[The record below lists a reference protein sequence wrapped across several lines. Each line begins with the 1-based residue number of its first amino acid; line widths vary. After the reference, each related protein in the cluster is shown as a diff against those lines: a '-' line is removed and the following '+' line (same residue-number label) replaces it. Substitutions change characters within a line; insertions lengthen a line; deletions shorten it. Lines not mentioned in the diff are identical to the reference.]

1 MNRLILCD
9 QSLVGLGGHY
19 YEYSTSVARAAQGL
33 GLSVL
38 IAANRSVDP
47 SLFQG
52 VGSIDLD
59 VLPWFAMSWGEA
71 AQAHRQGT
79 AVTRIA
85 DELSALLEHCGV
97 GMGDI
102 VLLHTLGW
110 EEADDILHW
119 LLGLPADAVAA
130 LPHIRLLFRFP
141 LPWLLEPWRS
151 SLVRM
156 FARLQDDPRLGHK
169 LGFLSDTEP
178 LARSFTGLFG
188 HPFTVMPIPFRTD
201 LLDGES
207 PERQDA
213 EAAPL
218 AAPLTIGYF
227 GDARLEKGYHLLPS
241 LLSRLW
247 RTAIRSGRARFL
259 VQSHFNMPGGEP
271 GMLQARNQLLQFAA
285 PQVELTAAPLP
296 TASYYR
302 RLQACDAVLIPY
314 DPDSYA
320 ERSSGILVEA
330 LVAGKPVIVPEGS
343 WMDGQVSA
351 EHAAVYRHPDGL
363 FDAVQE
369 MIDRHPDYLAAARR
383 LRSHWRERTD
393 PCGYVRAL
401 LATVPANLVPV
412 PAAEP
417 VLRVVLVMDGDAMLL
432 RNGAS
437 RVAVNQI
444 DHLVRSGCRITGV
457 FVSTRSFETS
467 EAMERWRAA
476 LEECLSGL
484 PVAEVFCLFHL
495 SANLDAH
502 TAGRLARMAT
512 AGHYSLERDLLFAQ
526 GLSFPPNLLKAAR
539 ETKFDLVVLN
549 YVRFLP
555 VVEALGWDRVPL
567 LCEMHDIQS
576 FQKALYGNRAF
587 DPREFDLEKAMLKRC
602 GHVVS
607 LSELEVIRLKGD
619 MGDRISYL
627 PMPLF
632 TDGAGYERLLD
643 VPDLGALVA
652 SCGIVATAPEKDQA
666 AAGSAANAAADTT
679 VNDVIDKA
687 KALPGI
693 DLLFVSSGHEPNC
706 RGLIWFLETVYFPHL
721 SRAGV
726 TLFVAGSI
734 AWARNW
740 PDHPNIVFT
749 GMLDSVV
756 PLYAAAKLVILPIHE
771 GAGGAIKMIEAV
783 AAGKPIVS
791 TSFALR
797 GALQDG
803 MDADFVCD
811 TPLDFALAILAL
823 LESPERRRR
832 CRDLW
837 RRTYERAHSLALYD
851 ERLAAVIGRLRG
863 RNPVVPSPRPPDSL
877 PDVLVEWGPGIQALG
892 GLLSDWAGGRPLDYD
907 GLGVLRT
914 AYGRDWPLHVRTL
927 LASLKNAD
935 RIPALRRFS
944 GSGLSLTDL
953 FTDLIDINRPVS
965 KMTALSGP
973 PVAIAHDDFGRRH
986 YAFYAGAVFAAG
998 QRLWR
1003 TAPHGIV
1010 VTCLS
1015 APRLPR
1021 PEPGCLTVQVD
1032 GRELPA
1038 ACIRIDEVAGTIRV
1052 ALPVETDLPGA
1063 RLTRLSLAFHGT
1075 LIVTN
1080 IALVTKISLA
1090 PGQEGAAAVIGDNW
1104 HGPERERGQGVWRW
1118 TGPER
1123 SSWLRLPVF
1132 TDPRMRVALAVTDSA
1147 VDRDVVPEL
1156 HLDGY
1161 ALRPIVAPS
1170 PSPAME
1176 QERAERELVYAL
1188 DSQSKGQPVERA
1200 LRFGSADLTVI
1211 VPATAPHAQDGSRR
1225 CGVAV
1230 GSLRVVTDLLPA
1242 LGEAA

>member
-47 SLFQG
+47 SLFRDG
-52 VGSIDLD
+52 GSIGVD

-71 AQAHRQGT
+71 ARAHQQGT
-79 AVTRIA
+79 AVTGIE
-85 DELSALLEHCGV
+85 DELSALLEHCGAGEV
-97 GMGDI
+97 DI

-141 LPWLLEPWRS
+141 LSWLHEPWRS
-151 SLVRM
+151 SLVRA
-156 FARLQDDPRLGHK
+156 FARLRDDPRLRHK

-178 LARSFTGLFG
+178 LARSFARLFG
-188 HPFTVMPIPFRTD
+188 HDFTVMPIPFRTD
-201 LLDGES
+201 LLDGEAADRKS
-207 PERQDA
+207 A
-213 EAAPL
+213 GTAPL
-218 AAPLTIGYF
+218 AIGYF
-227 GDARLEKGYHLLPS
+227 GDARLEKGFHLLPP

-247 RTAIRSGRARFL
+247 GTVIRPGRARFL
-259 VQSHFNMPGGEP
+259 VQSHFNVPGGEP

-296 TASYYR
+296 TADYYR
-302 RLQACDAVLIPY
+302 QLEACDAVLIPY

-330 LVAGKPVIVPEGS
+330 LVAGKPVVVPEGS
-343 WMDGQVSA
+343 WMAAQVSA
-351 EHAAVYRHPDGL
+351 DHAAVYRHPDGL
-363 FDAVQE
+363 FEAVQG
-369 MIDRHPDYLAAARR
+369 MIDRHPDYAAAARR
-383 LRSHWRERTD
+383 LRSRWRERTD
-393 PCGYVRAL
+393 PRGYVRAL
-401 LATVPANLVPV
+401 LATVPPGPTPA
-412 PAAEP
+412 PAAGP
-417 VLRVVLVMDGDAMLL
+417 ALCVALVMDGDAMLL

-444 DHLVRSGCRITGV
+444 DHLARSGCRITGV
-457 FVSTRSFETS
+457 FISTRSFHDG
-467 EAMERWRAA
+467 EAMARWRAG

-484 PVAEVFCLFHL
+484 PVAEIFCLFHL
-495 SANLDAH
+495 SANLDAR
-502 TAGRLARMAT
+502 TAGRMARMAA

-526 GLSFPPNLLKAAR
+526 GLSFPPDLLKTAR
-539 ETKFDLVVLN
+539 ETRFDLVVLN

-555 VVEALGWDRVPL
+555 VVEALGWDGVPL

-587 DPREFDLEKAMLKRC
+587 NPREFDLEKAMLKRC

-607 LSELEVIRLKGD
+607 LSELEVIRLKED
-619 MGDRISYL
+619 LGDRISHL

-632 TDGAGYERLLD
+632 TDGAGYECLLD
-643 VPDLGALVA
+643 SPDLGGLVA
-652 SCGIVATAPEKDQA
+652 SCGIIPTPPAGGQRPGDSPDA
-666 AAGSAANAAADTT
+666 AAKAAMEA
-679 VNDVIDKA
+679 IMEKA
-687 KALPGI
+687 KSLPGI

-706 RGLIWFLETVYFPHL
+706 RGLLWFLETVYAPHL
-721 SRAGV
+721 AQAGV

-749 GMLDSVV
+749 GMIDDVA

-811 TPLDFALAILAL
+811 TPLDFASAILAL

-837 RRTYERAHSLALYD
+837 RQTYEHANSLTRYD
-851 ERLAAVIGRLRG
+851 ERLAVVIGRLIG
-863 RNPVVPSPRPPDSL
+863 REPVVPAPRPSASL
-877 PDVLVEWGPGIQALG
+877 PAVPVEWGTGIQALG
-892 GLLSDWAGGRPLDYD
+892 RLLSDWAGDRPLDYD
-907 GLGVLRT
+907 QFGALKV
-914 AYGRDWPLHVRTL
+914 AYGRDWPSHVRTL
-927 LASLKNAD
+927 MASLDDAE
-935 RIPALRRFS
+935 RIPALRRFV
-944 GSGLSLTDL
+944 GSGGFLTGLFADLVDIGRSLGG
-953 FTDLIDINRPVS
+953 
-965 KMTALSGP
+965 MTALSGP
-973 PVAIAHDDFGRRH
+973 PLSVAHDDLGRRH
-986 YAFYAGAVFAAG
+986 YAFHASTVLTAG

-1003 TAPHGIV
+1003 TVPHTV
-1010 VTCLS
+1010 VITCLP

-1021 PEPGCLTVQVD
+1021 PAPGSLSVRVD

-1038 ACIRIDEVAGTIRV
+1038 SSIRIDEAAATIRV
-1052 ALPVETDLPGA
+1052 ALPVEADLPGA
-1063 RLTRLSLAFHGT
+1063 RLTSLSLTFHHT
-1075 LIVTN
+1075 LIVTD
-1080 IALVTKISLA
+1080 IALATEISLV
-1090 PGQEGAAAVIGDNW
+1090 PGQEGAAAMIGDNW
-1104 HGPERERGQGVWRW
+1104 HGPERERGRGSWCW

-1132 TDPRMRVALAVTDSA
+1132 TDPRMRVVLAVTDSA

-1156 HLDGY
+1156 RLDGY
-1161 ALRPIVAPS
+1161 ALRPVAAL
-1170 PSPAME
+1170 PAE
-1176 QERAERELVYAL
+1176 GGRTGRNLVYAF
-1188 DSQSKGQPVERA
+1188 DSQSKGQPVDRA
-1200 LRFGSADLTVI
+1200 LRFGSADLTVT
-1211 VPATAPHAQDGSRR
+1211 VPATAPLAEDGSRR

-1230 GSLRVVTDLLPA
+1230 SGLRILVDLLPV
-1242 LGEAA
+1242 LGTA